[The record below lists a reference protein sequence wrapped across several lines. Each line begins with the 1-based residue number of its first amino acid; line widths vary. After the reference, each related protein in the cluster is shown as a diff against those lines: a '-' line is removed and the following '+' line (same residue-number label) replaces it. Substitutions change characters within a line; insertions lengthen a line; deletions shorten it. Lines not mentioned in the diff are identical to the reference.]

1 MKEASGLPHLIRYA
15 WKHSITVSKSQNCYP
30 MKFAI
35 ALLFRRDK
43 ISRSIN
49 ASNGKTMNA
58 ILCKSNSKQTDD
70 VISVSFVICLKYVF
84 SSSELLFLCV
94 CLIGWLVGIVRYIR
108 YNTQPHIRLSA
119 KKVIIIQHALC
130 VLHTNRVAWISMKR
144 KRNHRK
150 TEMSSHFSNNITTQ
164 TKFLCKSFGCV
175 PHFMEINNSFV
186 ESVSDLDVSALSSD
200 K

>member
-1 MKEASGLPHLIRYA
+1 MPRMGKQWMPFFANQIANKPTMSFLSHSWFVLNMSSVLRRYYF
-15 WKHSITVSKSQNCYP
+15 S
-30 MKFAI
+30 
-35 ALLFRRDK
+35 
-43 ISRSIN
+43 
-49 ASNGKTMNA
+49 
-58 ILCKSNSKQTDD
+58 LCMFN
-70 VISVSFVICLKYVF
+70 
-84 SSSELLFLCV
+84 
-94 CLIGWLVGIVRYIR
+94 WLVGTVRYIR

-144 KRNHRK
+144 KRNQRK